1 MATNRAASAL
11 SSASRAWLQNPGDW
25 AKERRLIGSGPGARP
40 RAVQRADRAS
50 EQAVAEE
57 RPVKSFD
64 PELGRLKALGR
75 YRSLQLP
82 AGLDLSSN
90 DYLGLA
96 EHPALRQAAIE
107 ALQGGIEIGASASR
121 LLRGHRRAHAE
132 LESFA
137 AEYFDCP
144 RTLFFANGYQAN
156 FALITALVKRDD
168 TIVFDALCH
177 ASMRDGIY
185 TVRCGAVK
193 IPHNDLD
200 AFERALKAPRAAG
213 ATTWILVESVYSME
227 GDIAPLAALLALAEK
242 YDAML
247 IVDEAHGTGVCGA
260 SGRGATEG
268 LSSGHERLIVLHTC
282 GKALGVAGALVCA
295 SETVIDYLINAARPF
310 VYSTAP
316 MPLQAVLVQRALSLV
331 QEESYRLAELAAL
344 KAHAAR
350 CLPGV
355 PVTSQIVPII
365 IGGDDAAVALA
376 GALQA
381 EGFDIRAIRPPT
393 VPEGT
398 ARLRLS
404 LRVGVSHD
412 QLSGFAE
419 ALARLRRQRLS
430 A

>member
-1 MATNRAASAL
+1 
-11 SSASRAWLQNPGDW
+11 
-25 AKERRLIGSGPGARP
+25 
-40 RAVQRADRAS
+40 
-50 EQAVAEE
+50 
-57 RPVKSFD
+57 VKSFD

-75 YRSLQLP
+75 YRSLRLP
-82 AGLDLSSN
+82 AGIDLSSN
-90 DYLGLA
+90 DYLGLS
-96 EHPALRQAAIE
+96 EHPALRRAAIE

-121 LLRGHRRAHAE
+121 LLRGHRSAHAE
-132 LESFA
+132 LEAFA
-137 AEYFDCP
+137 ADYFDAP
-144 RTLFFANGYQAN
+144 RSLFFANGYQAN

-168 TIVFDALCH
+168 TVVFDALCH

-185 TVRCGAVK
+185 SVRSASIK
-193 IPHNDLD
+193 IPHNGLD
-200 AFERALKAPRAAG
+200 AFEQALKAPRAPG
-213 ATTWILVESVYSME
+213 TNVWVLVESVYSMD
-227 GDIAPLAALLALAEK
+227 GDMAPVRALLGLAEQ

-247 IVDEAHGTGVCGA
+247 IVDEAHGTGTCGA

-268 LSSGHERLIVLHTC
+268 LAELGFNHDRLIVLHTC

-295 SETVIDYLINAARPF
+295 SDSVIDYLINTARPF

-316 MPLQAVLVQRALSLV
+316 MPLQAVLVQRALQLV
-331 QEESYRLAELAAL
+331 QEEPHRRAELAAL
-344 KAHAAR
+344 KAHAAN

-355 PVTSQIVPII
+355 TVESQIVPII
-365 IGGDDAAVALA
+365 IGEDDAAVALA

-404 LRVGVSHD
+404 LRVGVTTE
-412 QLSGFAE
+412 QLSAFATT
-419 ALARLRRQRLS
+419 LARLRRQGFGATVMS

>member
-1 MATNRAASAL
+1 VKTF
-11 SSASRAWLQNPGDW
+11 
-25 AKERRLIGSGPGARP
+25 
-40 RAVQRADRAS
+40 DR
-50 EQAVAEE
+50 
-57 RPVKSFD
+57 
-64 PELGRLKALGR
+64 ELGRLKALGR
-75 YRSLQLP
+75 YRSLKLP

-90 DYLGLA
+90 DYLGLS

-121 LLRGHRRAHAE
+121 LLRGHRQAHAE
-132 LESFA
+132 LEAFA
-137 AEYFDCP
+137 ADYFDSP
-144 RTLFFANGYQAN
+144 RSLFFTNGYQAN
-156 FALITALVKRDD
+156 FALVTALVKRDD

-185 TVRCGAVK
+185 AVRSASLK

-200 AFERALKAPRAAG
+200 AFEHALKAPRAAG
-213 ATTWILVESVYSME
+213 TNVWILVESVYSMD
-227 GDIAPLAALLALAEK
+227 GDMAPVRELLALAEK

-260 SGRGATEG
+260 SGRGATEE
-268 LSSGHERLIVLHTC
+268 LSDLGFSHDRLIVLHTC

-295 SETVIDYLINAARPF
+295 SKPIIDYLINTARPF

-316 MPLQAVLVQRALSLV
+316 MPLQAVLVQRALELV
-331 QEESYRLAELAAL
+331 QEEPERRKELAAL
-344 KAHAAR
+344 KAHVAK

-355 PVTSQIVPII
+355 SVLSQIVPII

-376 GALQA
+376 SALQA

-404 LRVGVSHD
+404 LRVGVTTD
-412 QLSGFAE
+412 QLTAFAE
-419 ALARLRRQRLS
+419 ALTRLRRQRLS

>member
-1 MATNRAASAL
+1 MKT
-11 SSASRAWLQNPGDW
+11 
-25 AKERRLIGSGPGARP
+25 
-40 RAVQRADRAS
+40 
-50 EQAVAEE
+50 
-57 RPVKSFD
+57 FD

-75 YRSLQLP
+75 YRSLKLP

-90 DYLGLA
+90 DYLGLS

-132 LESFA
+132 LEAFA
-137 AEYFDCP
+137 ADYFDTP
-144 RTLFFANGYQAN
+144 RSLFFANGYQAN
-156 FALITALVKRDD
+156 FALVTALVKRDD

-185 TVRCGAVK
+185 AVRSAAVK

-200 AFERALKAPRAAG
+200 AFEDALKAPRAVG
-213 ATTWILVESVYSME
+213 TTIWILVESVYSMD
-227 GDIAPLAALLALAEK
+227 GDVAPVRELLALAEK

-247 IVDEAHGTGVCGA
+247 IIDEAHGTGVCGD
-260 SGRGATEG
+260 SGRGTTEG
-268 LSSGHERLIVLHTC
+268 LSALGFGHDRLIVLHTC

-295 SETVIDYLINAARPF
+295 SELIVDYLINTARPF

-316 MPLQAVLVQRALSLV
+316 MPLQAVLVRRALELV
-331 QEESYRLAELAAL
+331 QEEPQRREELAAL
-344 KAHAAR
+344 KAHAAK
-350 CLPGV
+350 CLPDV
-355 PVTSQIVPII
+355 SLLSQIVPII

-381 EGFDIRAIRPPT
+381 EGFDIRAVRPPT

-404 LRVGVSHD
+404 LRVGVTTD
-412 QLSGFAE
+412 QLSAFAE
-419 ALARLRRQRLS
+419 ALAHLRRQRLS

>member
-1 MATNRAASAL
+1 
-11 SSASRAWLQNPGDW
+11 
-25 AKERRLIGSGPGARP
+25 
-40 RAVQRADRAS
+40 
-50 EQAVAEE
+50 
-57 RPVKSFD
+57 
-64 PELGRLKALGR
+64 LGR
-75 YRSLQLP
+75 YRSLKLP

-90 DYLGLA
+90 DYLGLS

-121 LLRGHRRAHAE
+121 LLRGHRQAHAE
-132 LESFA
+132 LEAFA
-137 AEYFDCP
+137 ADYFDSP
-144 RTLFFANGYQAN
+144 RSLFFTNGYQAN
-156 FALITALVKRDD
+156 FALVTALVKRDD

-185 TVRCGAVK
+185 AVRSASLK

-200 AFERALKAPRAAG
+200 AFEHALKAPCAAG
-213 ATTWILVESVYSME
+213 TNVWILVESVYSMD
-227 GDIAPLAALLALAEK
+227 GDMAPVRELLALAEK

-260 SGRGATEG
+260 SGRGATEE
-268 LSSGHERLIVLHTC
+268 LSDLGFSHDRLIVLHTC

-295 SETVIDYLINAARPF
+295 SKPIIDYLINTARPF

-316 MPLQAVLVQRALSLV
+316 MPLQAVLVQRALELV
-331 QEESYRLAELAAL
+331 QEEPERRKELAAL
-344 KAHAAR
+344 KAHVAK

-355 PVTSQIVPII
+355 SVLSQIVPII

-376 GALQA
+376 SALQA

-404 LRVGVSHD
+404 LRVGVTTD
-412 QLSGFAE
+412 QLTAFAE
-419 ALARLRRQRLS
+419 ALTRLRRQRLS

>member
-1 MATNRAASAL
+1 
-11 SSASRAWLQNPGDW
+11 
-25 AKERRLIGSGPGARP
+25 
-40 RAVQRADRAS
+40 
-50 EQAVAEE
+50 
-57 RPVKSFD
+57 VKSFD

-75 YRSLQLP
+75 YRSLKLP
-82 AGLDLSSN
+82 AGIDLSSN
-90 DYLGLA
+90 DYLGLS

-132 LESFA
+132 LETFA
-137 AEYFDCP
+137 ADYFDAP
-144 RTLFFANGYQAN
+144 RSLFFANGYQAN
-156 FALITALVKRDD
+156 FALVTALVKRDD

-185 TVRCGAVK
+185 AVRGGSIK

-200 AFERALKAPRAAG
+200 AFEQALRAPRAPG
-213 ATTWILVESVYSME
+213 TNVWVLVESVYSMD
-227 GDIAPLAALLALAEK
+227 GDLAPVRELLALAEK

-247 IVDEAHGTGVCGA
+247 IVDEAHGTGTCGR

-268 LSSGHERLIVLHTC
+268 LADQGFNHDRLIVLHTC

-295 SETVIDYLINAARPF
+295 NASVVDYLVNTARPF

-316 MPLQAVLVQRALSLV
+316 MPLQAVLVQRALRLV
-331 QEESYRLAELAAL
+331 QEEPQRRAELAAL
-344 KAHAAR
+344 KAHAAK

-355 PVTSQIVPII
+355 AVESQIVPII
-365 IGGDDAAVALA
+365 IGEDDAAVALA

-404 LRVGVSHD
+404 LRVGVTTD
-412 QLSGFAE
+412 QLSAFAI
-419 ALARLRRQRLS
+419 ALTRLRQRAFDPTFLS

>member
-1 MATNRAASAL
+1 VFR
-11 SSASRAWLQNPGDW
+11 
-25 AKERRLIGSGPGARP
+25 
-40 RAVQRADRAS
+40 
-50 EQAVAEE
+50 
-57 RPVKSFD
+57 VKTFD

-75 YRSLQLP
+75 YRSLKLP

-90 DYLGLA
+90 DYLGLS

-132 LESFA
+132 LEAFA
-137 AEYFDCP
+137 ADYFDSP
-144 RTLFFANGYQAN
+144 RSLFFANGYQAN
-156 FALITALVKRDD
+156 FALVTALVKRDD
-168 TIVFDALCH
+168 VIVFDALCH

-185 TVRCGAVK
+185 AVRSAAVK

-200 AFERALKAPRAAG
+200 AFEDALKAPRTAG
-213 ATTWILVESVYSME
+213 TNVWILVESVYSMD
-227 GDIAPLAALLALAEK
+227 GDVAPVRELLVLAEK

-260 SGRGATEG
+260 SGRGTTEG
-268 LSSGHERLIVLHTC
+268 LSDLGFDHDRLIVLHTC

-295 SETVIDYLINAARPF
+295 SEPIVGYLINTARPF

-316 MPLQAVLVQRALSLV
+316 MPLQAVLVQRALELV
-331 QEESYRLAELAAL
+331 QEEPERRQELTAL
-344 KAHAAR
+344 KAHAAK

-355 PVTSQIVPII
+355 SVSSQIVPII

-404 LRVGVSHD
+404 LRVGVTTE
-412 QLSGFAE
+412 QLSAFAE
-419 ALARLRRQRLS
+419 ALAHLRRQRLS

>member
-1 MATNRAASAL
+1 M
-11 SSASRAWLQNPGDW
+11 
-25 AKERRLIGSGPGARP
+25 
-40 RAVQRADRAS
+40 
-50 EQAVAEE
+50 
-57 RPVKSFD
+57 KSFD

-75 YRSLQLP
+75 YRSLKLP

-107 ALQGGIEIGASASR
+107 ALQGGIEIGSSASR

-137 AEYFDCP
+137 ADYFCCP

-156 FALITALVKRDD
+156 FALITALVRRDD

-185 TVRCGAVK
+185 AVRSAAVK

-200 AFERALKAPRAAG
+200 AFERALKAPRAAD
-213 ATTWILVESVYSME
+213 TTMWILVESVYSMD
-227 GDIAPLAALLALAEK
+227 GDMAPVRELLMLAEK

-247 IVDEAHGTGVCGA
+247 IVDEAHGTGVCGE

-268 LSSGHERLIVLHTC
+268 LSALGFGHERLIVLHTC

-295 SETVIDYLINAARPF
+295 SETIVDYLVNTARPF

-316 MPLQAVLVQRALSLV
+316 MPLQAVLVQRALALV
-331 QEESYRLAELAAL
+331 QEEPERRAELAAL
-344 KAHAAR
+344 KAHAAK

-355 PVTSQIVPII
+355 PIVSQIVPIV
-365 IGGDDAAVALA
+365 IGGDDAAMALA
-376 GALQA
+376 SALQA

-404 LRVGVSHD
+404 LRVGVS
-412 QLSGFAE
+412 QAELSGFAE
-419 ALARLRRQRLS
+419 ALTRLRRQRLS

>member
-1 MATNRAASAL
+1 MKTF
-11 SSASRAWLQNPGDW
+11 
-25 AKERRLIGSGPGARP
+25 
-40 RAVQRADRAS
+40 DR
-50 EQAVAEE
+50 
-57 RPVKSFD
+57 
-64 PELGRLKALGR
+64 ELGRLKALGR
-75 YRSLQLP
+75 YRSLKLP

-90 DYLGLA
+90 DYLGLS

-121 LLRGHRRAHAE
+121 LLRGHRQAHAE
-132 LESFA
+132 LEAFA
-137 AEYFDCP
+137 ADYFDSP
-144 RTLFFANGYQAN
+144 RSLFFTNGYQAN
-156 FALITALVKRDD
+156 FALVTALVKRDD

-185 TVRCGAVK
+185 AVRSASLK

-200 AFERALKAPRAAG
+200 AFEHALKAPRAAG
-213 ATTWILVESVYSME
+213 TNVWILVESVYSMD
-227 GDIAPLAALLALAEK
+227 GDMAPVRELLALAEK

-260 SGRGATEG
+260 SGRGATEE
-268 LSSGHERLIVLHTC
+268 LSDLGFSHDRLIVLHTC

-295 SETVIDYLINAARPF
+295 SKPIIDYLINTARPF

-316 MPLQAVLVQRALSLV
+316 MPLQAVLVQRALELV
-331 QEESYRLAELAAL
+331 QEEPERRKELAAL
-344 KAHAAR
+344 KAHVAK

-355 PVTSQIVPII
+355 SVLSQIVPII

-376 GALQA
+376 SALQA

-404 LRVGVSHD
+404 LRVGVTTD
-412 QLSGFAE
+412 QLTAFAE
-419 ALARLRRQRLS
+419 ALTRLRRQRLS

>member
-1 MATNRAASAL
+1 MKT
-11 SSASRAWLQNPGDW
+11 
-25 AKERRLIGSGPGARP
+25 
-40 RAVQRADRAS
+40 
-50 EQAVAEE
+50 
-57 RPVKSFD
+57 FD

-75 YRSLQLP
+75 YRSLKLP

-90 DYLGLA
+90 DYLGLS

-132 LESFA
+132 LEAFA
-137 AEYFDCP
+137 ADYFDTP
-144 RTLFFANGYQAN
+144 RSLFFANGYQAN
-156 FALITALVKRDD
+156 FALVTALVKRDD

-185 TVRCGAVK
+185 AVRSAAVK

-200 AFERALKAPRAAG
+200 AFEDALKAPRAAG
-213 ATTWILVESVYSME
+213 TTMWILVETVYSMD
-227 GDIAPLAALLALAEK
+227 GDMAPVRELLALAEK
-242 YDAML
+242 HDAML
-247 IVDEAHGTGVCGA
+247 IIDEAHGTGVCGD
-260 SGRGATEG
+260 SGRGTTEG
-268 LSSGHERLIVLHTC
+268 LSALGFGHDRLIVLHTC

-295 SETVIDYLINAARPF
+295 SDPIIDYLINTARPF

-316 MPLQAVLVQRALSLV
+316 MPLQAVLVRRALELV
-331 QEESYRLAELAAL
+331 QEEPQRREELATL
-344 KAHAAR
+344 KAHAAK
-350 CLPGV
+350 CPPDVSLL
-355 PVTSQIVPII
+355 SQIVPII

-381 EGFDIRAIRPPT
+381 EGFEIRAIRPPT

-404 LRVGVSHD
+404 LRVGVTTD
-412 QLSGFAE
+412 QLSAFAE
-419 ALARLRRQRLS
+419 ALAHLRRQRLS

>member
-1 MATNRAASAL
+1 MKTF
-11 SSASRAWLQNPGDW
+11 
-25 AKERRLIGSGPGARP
+25 
-40 RAVQRADRAS
+40 DR
-50 EQAVAEE
+50 
-57 RPVKSFD
+57 
-64 PELGRLKALGR
+64 ELGRLKALGR
-75 YRSLQLP
+75 YRSLKLP

-90 DYLGLA
+90 DYLGLS

-121 LLRGHRRAHAE
+121 LLRGHRQAHAE
-132 LESFA
+132 LEAFA
-137 AEYFDCP
+137 ADYFDSP
-144 RTLFFANGYQAN
+144 RSLFFANGYQAN
-156 FALITALVKRDD
+156 FALVTALVKRDD

-185 TVRCGAVK
+185 AVRSASLK

-200 AFERALKAPRAAG
+200 AFEHALKAPRAAG
-213 ATTWILVESVYSME
+213 TNVWILVESVYSMD
-227 GDIAPLAALLALAEK
+227 GDMAPVRELLALAEK

-260 SGRGATEG
+260 SGRGATEE
-268 LSSGHERLIVLHTC
+268 LSDLGFSHDRLIVLHTC

-295 SETVIDYLINAARPF
+295 SKPIIDYLINTARPF

-316 MPLQAVLVQRALSLV
+316 MPLQAVLVQRALELV
-331 QEESYRLAELAAL
+331 QEEPERRKELAAL
-344 KAHAAR
+344 KAHAAK

-355 PVTSQIVPII
+355 SVLSQIVPII
-365 IGGDDAAVALA
+365 IGGDDAAVVLA
-376 GALQA
+376 SVLQA

-404 LRVGVSHD
+404 LRVGVTTD
-412 QLSGFAE
+412 QLTAFAE
-419 ALARLRRQRLS
+419 ALTRLRRQRLS

>member
-1 MATNRAASAL
+1 
-11 SSASRAWLQNPGDW
+11 
-25 AKERRLIGSGPGARP
+25 
-40 RAVQRADRAS
+40 
-50 EQAVAEE
+50 
-57 RPVKSFD
+57 VKTFD

-75 YRSLQLP
+75 YRSLKLP
-82 AGLDLSSN
+82 AGMDLSSN
-90 DYLGLA
+90 DYLGLS

-132 LESFA
+132 LEAFA
-137 AEYFDCP
+137 ADYFDSP
-144 RTLFFANGYQAN
+144 RSLFFANGYQAN
-156 FALITALVKRDD
+156 FALVTALVKRDD

-185 TVRCGAVK
+185 AVRSSAVK
-193 IPHNDLD
+193 IPHNNLD
-200 AFERALKAPRAAG
+200 AFENALKAPRAAG
-213 ATTWILVESVYSME
+213 TTVWILVESVYSMD
-227 GDIAPLAALLALAEK
+227 GDMAPVRELLALAEK
-242 YDAML
+242 YNAML
-247 IVDEAHGTGVCGA
+247 IVDEAHATGVCGA

-268 LSSGHERLIVLHTC
+268 LSDLGFGHDRLIVLHTC

-295 SETVIDYLINAARPF
+295 SAPIVDYLINTARPF

-316 MPLQAVLVQRALSLV
+316 MPLQAVLVQRALELV
-331 QEESYRLAELAAL
+331 QEEPQRREELAAL
-344 KAHAAR
+344 KAHAAK

-355 PVTSQIVPII
+355 SVLSQIVPLI

-376 GALQA
+376 SALQA

-404 LRVGVSHD
+404 LRVGVTIA
-412 QLSGFAE
+412 QLSAFAE
-419 ALARLRRQRLS
+419 ALARLRRQRRS

>member
-1 MATNRAASAL
+1 
-11 SSASRAWLQNPGDW
+11 
-25 AKERRLIGSGPGARP
+25 
-40 RAVQRADRAS
+40 
-50 EQAVAEE
+50 
-57 RPVKSFD
+57 VKKIFD

-75 YRSLQLP
+75 YRSLKLP

-90 DYLGLA
+90 DYLGLS

-132 LESFA
+132 LEAYA
-137 AEYFDCP
+137 ADYFDAP
-144 RTLFFANGYQAN
+144 RCLFFANGYQAN

-185 TVRCGAVK
+185 AVRSPAVK

-200 AFERALKAPRAAG
+200 AFERALKAPRPGG
-213 ATTWILVESVYSME
+213 ANVWIMVESVYSMD
-227 GDIAPLAALLALAEK
+227 GDMAPVGELMALAEK
-242 YDAML
+242 YEAML

-260 SGRGATEG
+260 GGRGATEG
-268 LSSGHERLIVLHTC
+268 LSALGFGHERLIVLHTC

-295 SETVIDYLINAARPF
+295 SAPVVDYLINTARPF

-316 MPLQAVLVQRALSLV
+316 MPLQAVLVQRALALV
-331 QEESYRLAELAAL
+331 QEEPERRAELAAL
-344 KAHAAR
+344 KAHAAE
-350 CLPGV
+350 CMPDV
-355 PVTSQIVPII
+355 AVESQIVPII
-365 IGGDDAAVALA
+365 VGSDDAAVALA
-376 GALQA
+376 RALQA
-381 EGFDIRAIRPPT
+381 KGFDIRAIRPPT
-393 VPEGT
+393 VPEDT

-404 LRVGVSHD
+404 LRVGVSKE
-412 QLSGFAE
+412 QLTAFAE
-419 ALARLRRQRLS
+419 TLGRLRRHRLS

>member
-1 MATNRAASAL
+1 
-11 SSASRAWLQNPGDW
+11 
-25 AKERRLIGSGPGARP
+25 
-40 RAVQRADRAS
+40 
-50 EQAVAEE
+50 
-57 RPVKSFD
+57 VKTFD
-64 PELGRLKALGR
+64 PELSRLKALGR
-75 YRSLQLP
+75 YRSLKLP
-82 AGLDLSSN
+82 AGIDLSSN
-90 DYLGLA
+90 DYLGLS

-132 LESFA
+132 LEAFA
-137 AEYFDCP
+137 ADYFDSP

-156 FALITALVKRDD
+156 FALVTALVKRND
-168 TIVFDALCH
+168 TILFDALCH

-185 TVRCGAVK
+185 AVRGAAVK

-200 AFERALKAPRAAG
+200 AFENALRAPRAAG
-213 ATTWILVESVYSME
+213 TTVWILVESVYSMD
-227 GDIAPLAALLALAEK
+227 GDMAPVRELLELAEK

-268 LSSGHERLIVLHTC
+268 LSDLGFGHDRLIVLHTC

-295 SETVIDYLINAARPF
+295 SVPVVDYLINTARPF

-316 MPLQAVLVQRALSLV
+316 MPLQAVLVQRALELV
-331 QEESYRLAELAAL
+331 QEEPERRKELAAL
-344 KAHAAR
+344 KAHAAG
-350 CLPGV
+350 CLQGV
-355 PVTSQIVPII
+355 SVLSQIVPII
-365 IGGDDAAVALA
+365 VGGDDEAVALA

-393 VPEGT
+393 VAEGT

-404 LRVGVSHD
+404 LRVGVTIE
-412 QLSGFAE
+412 QLNAFAE
-419 ALARLRRQRLS
+419 ALARLRRQRRS